1 MNLFI
6 LRHGL
11 AVEPGA
17 AGFAK
22 DPDRP
27 LTPKGE
33 RKLGR
38 IAEALIELEIGFD
51 CILSSPYL
59 RARQT
64 AAIIA
69 EGLDLSKKLELT
81 EHLTPAGSGRKL
93 IDLINHRV
101 PQVQN
106 VLLVGHEPYLSE
118 LISLLLSGSRDLAVE
133 MKKGGMCKLTTDTL
147 EYGRCA
153 RLEWLVGPKHLCRM
167 A

>member
-11 AVEPGA
+11 AVEPGS

-22 DPDRP
+22 DSDRP
-27 LTPKGE
+27 LTPKGK
-33 RKLGR
+33 RKLEK
-38 IAEALIELEIGFD
+38 IAEALIELEICFD

-64 AAIIA
+64 AQIIA
-69 EGLDLSKKLELT
+69 DAFDLSKKLELT
-81 EHLTPAGSGRKL
+81 EHLTPAGSAKKL
-93 IDLINHRV
+93 IDLVNHRA
-101 PQVQN
+101 PEAQD

-118 LISLLLSGSRDLAVE
+118 LISLLLSGDRDLAVE
-133 MKKGGMCKLTTDTL
+133 MKKGGLCKLSMDTL
-147 EYGRCA
+147 EHGRCA